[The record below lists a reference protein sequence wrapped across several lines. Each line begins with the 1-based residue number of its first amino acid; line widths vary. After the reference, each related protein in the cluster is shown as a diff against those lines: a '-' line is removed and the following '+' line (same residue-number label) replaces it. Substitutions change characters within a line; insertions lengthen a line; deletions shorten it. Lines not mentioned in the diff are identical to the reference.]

1 VWDELRTKLPWHKN
15 EDERLLRVKYFKA
28 IDLNKNGM
36 LSLAEI
42 EKGLVDVIQLPI
54 LFDLKQVIMKA
65 YQQA

>member
-1 VWDELRTKLPWHKN
+1 VWDELRTKLPWHKS

-42 EKGLVDVIQLPI
+42 EKGLRDVIQLPI
-54 LFDLKQVIMKA
+54 LFELKPVIKRA
-65 YQQA
+65 YQNA